1 MKTVLSRNGVT
12 ITYYNGTVKIEV
24 DQNGHGI
31 QGGKIEMSTY
41 DVGDLNILMWG
52 LVGIINAEELED
64 D

>member
-12 ITYYNGTVKIEV
+12 ITYYNGMVKIKV
-24 DQNGHGI
+24 DQDGHGI
-31 QGGKIEMSTY
+31 QGGEIEMSIY
-41 DVGDLNILMWG
+41 DVGDLNTLMWG